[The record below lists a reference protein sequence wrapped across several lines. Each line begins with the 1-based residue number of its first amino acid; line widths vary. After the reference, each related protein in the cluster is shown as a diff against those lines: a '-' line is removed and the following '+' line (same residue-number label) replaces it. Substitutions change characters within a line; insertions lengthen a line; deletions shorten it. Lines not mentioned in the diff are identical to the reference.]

1 MFHVYYVDFCLL
13 PRTGDLVPAFRELD
27 RSQYALTTTSIASA
41 SNHNKKEHFYQPNQ
55 VMYLYFCTLLF
66 CCYHASWSIINHTNY
81 CLTNQIFLLQNHF
94 FVLYFSKFC
103 FRCMCIYTFLLISYY
118 LLIIQNRLYIV
129 MSDFSLYI
137 IKNKFAT
144 NKLLG

>member
-1 MFHVYYVDFCLL
+1 
-13 PRTGDLVPAFRELD
+13 
-27 RSQYALTTTSIASA
+27 
-41 SNHNKKEHFYQPNQ
+41 
-55 VMYLYFCTLLF
+55 MYLYFCTLLF

-94 FVLYFSKFC
+94 FVLYFSKF
-103 FRCMCIYTFLLISYY
+103 RCMCIYTFLLISYY